1 MGRLKKGDKVII
13 PFHPDQHDHGQCVS
27 EAIAA
32 AETYCK
38 EYGLS
43 FTPLRRQ
50 VLKLVWSSHGP
61 IGAYELL
68 DKLRV
73 SRGNA
78 EPPTVYRALEFFI
91 ENGLIHRIESLNAY
105 VGCGDP
111 TRRHGGQF
119 LICRDCKSVAE
130 LDDTDIDR
138 AVIRRADALGFEAEQ
153 QTVEVVGRCSACS
166 SARKDD

>member
-1 MGRLKKGDKVII
+1 MGRLMKDAKVIA
-13 PFHPDQHDHGQCVS
+13 PFQPDPHDHAQCVS

-32 AETYCK
+32 AESCCEK
-38 EYGLS
+38 DGLS

-50 VLKLVWSSHGP
+50 VLELIWSSHGP

-68 DKLRV
+68 DKLRA

-78 EPPTVYRALEFFI
+78 EPPTVYRALDFLI
-91 ENGLIHRIESLNAY
+91 EHSLIHRIESLNAY

-130 LDDTDIDR
+130 LDDNAIAR
-138 AVIRRADALGFEAEQ
+138 AVIRRADTLGFEVQQ
-153 QTVEVVGRCSACS
+153 QTVEVVGRCFDCS
-166 SARKDD
+166 NERKDD

>member
-1 MGRLKKGDKVII
+1 
-13 PFHPDQHDHGQCVS
+13 
-27 EAIAA
+27 
-32 AETYCK
+32 
-38 EYGLS
+38 
-43 FTPLRRQ
+43 
-50 VLKLVWSSHGP
+50 VLELVWSSHGP

-78 EPPTVYRALEFFI
+78 EPPTVYRALDFLI
-91 ENGLIHRIESLNAY
+91 EHALIHRIESLNAY

-130 LDDTDIDR
+130 LDDNAIAR
-138 AVIRRADALGFEAEQ
+138 AVIRRADALGFDAQ
-153 QTVEVVGRCSACS
+153 RQTVEVIGRCFDCS
-166 SARKDD
+166 VERKND

>member
-1 MGRLKKGDKVII
+1 MGRLKKDDKVIV
-13 PFHPDQHDHGQCVS
+13 PFQPDRHDHGQCIS

-38 EYGLS
+38 KHGLS

-50 VLKLVWSSHGP
+50 VLELVWSSHGP
-61 IGAYELL
+61 IGASELL

-78 EPPTVYRALEFFI
+78 EPPTVYRALDFFI
-91 ENGLIHRIESLNAY
+91 EHGLIHRIESLNAY

-111 TRRHGGQF
+111 ARRHGGQF

-130 LDDTDIDR
+130 LDDIAIDR
-138 AVIRRADALGFEAEQ
+138 AVIRRAVALGFEAEQ

-166 SARKDD
+166 GEIKNG

>member
-1 MGRLKKGDKVII
+1 MGRLKKDNMVIV
-13 PFHPDQHDHGQCVS
+13 PFQPDRHDHGQCIS
-27 EAIAA
+27 EAIGA

-38 EYGLS
+38 KHGLS

-50 VLKLVWSSHGP
+50 VLELVWSSHGP

-68 DKLRV
+68 DKLRA

-78 EPPTVYRALEFFI
+78 EPPTVYRALDFFI
-91 ENGLIHRIESLNAY
+91 EHGLIHRIESLNAY

-119 LICRDCKSVAE
+119 LICRNCKSVAE
-130 LDDTDIDR
+130 LDDIAIDR

-166 SARKDD
+166 SERENG

>member
-1 MGRLKKGDKVII
+1 MGRFKKDDGVIV
-13 PFHPDQHDHGQCVS
+13 PFQPDQHDHGQCVS

-38 EYGLS
+38 KYGLS

-50 VLKLVWSSHGP
+50 VLELVWSSHGP

-91 ENGLIHRIESLNAY
+91 ENRLIHRIESLNAY

-111 TRRHGGQF
+111 ARRHGGQF
-119 LICRDCKSVAE
+119 LICRDCKSIAE
-130 LDDTDIDR
+130 LDDVAIDR
-138 AVIRRADALGFEAEQ
+138 AVNRRAGALGFEAEQ
-153 QTVEVVGRCSACS
+153 QTVEVVGLCSVCS
-166 SARKDD
+166 GEARNG